1 MLKIP
6 FFRLGSWKHP
16 VYGDLR
22 ITQQTFDQMLANFHS
37 GVLGREPFIRVGH
50 DAAGKNVFGDAE
62 ALGWVR
68 EIRQE
73 GDVLAAVVEP
83 VSEAVAMLI
92 REKRYRFASAEF
104 TANGTDKET
113 GQNVGALLS
122 AIALTNEPFLTRL
135 PEATLLADG
144 GELFYMDYD
153 EIKGGT
159 GMEEMLKKLAE
170 TIKGFISS
178 NQAQQS
184 ALKAAVEAQQQ
195 EAQKQLAEMKTLME
209 NQVKLAEEKAK
220 LESQA
225 RVLAEVEKT
234 AAALVAEGIPPV
246 MVAQW
251 KQLAISEQG
260 QTTIKLADAKGQL
273 QDTTQAD
280 AIKAMLLAL
289 PKEHRVAMEQRGTQ
303 SEPDDKVKLA
313 CDADIVALGGEVTAD
328 GKYKI

>member
-16 VYGDLR
+16 IYGDLR
-22 ITQQTFDQMLANFHS
+22 ITQQTFDQMLANFKA
-37 GVLGREPFIRVGH
+37 GVLGREPFIRLGH

-62 ALGWVR
+62 ALGWVK

-73 GDVLAAVVEP
+73 GDVLAAAVEP
-83 VSEAVAMLI
+83 VSEAVAALI
-92 REKRYRFASAEF
+92 KEKRYRFASAEF

-113 GQNVGALLS
+113 GQSVGALLS

-144 GELFYMDYD
+144 GQLFYMDY

-184 ALKAAVEAQQQ
+184 ELKAAVESQQQ
-195 EAQKQLAEMKTLME
+195 EAQKQLAEMKTIME

-251 KQLAISEQG
+251 KQLAVSDAG
-260 QTTIKLADAKGQL
+260 QATIKLADAGGQIK
-273 QDTTQAD
+273 DTTQAD

-303 SEPDDKVKLA
+303 SEPDDKVKLS

-328 GKYKI
+328 GKYRI